1 MSNKNKNRS
10 GVVYS
15 TNPDFQYT
23 ESNSEQE
30 NIPAAQQ
37 RLCVKLDS
45 KMRAGK
51 IVTLIQG
58 FMGTTDALESLCK
71 LLKTKCGTGGS
82 AKDGEIIIQ
91 GNQKDRVIQL
101 LRSEGFQVK

>member
-15 TNPDFQYT
+15 TNPDFHYS
-23 ESNSEQE
+23 ESNSQQE
-30 NIPAAQQ
+30 SIPSSQQ
-37 RLCVKLDS
+37 KLLVKLDT

-51 IVTLIQG
+51 IVTLVQG
-58 FMGTTDALESLCK
+58 FNGTTDALEALCK

-82 AKDGEIIIQ
+82 AKDEI
-91 GNQKDRVIQL
+91 GRAHV
-101 LRSEGFQVK
+101 

>member
-37 RLCVKLDS
+37 RLFVKLDS